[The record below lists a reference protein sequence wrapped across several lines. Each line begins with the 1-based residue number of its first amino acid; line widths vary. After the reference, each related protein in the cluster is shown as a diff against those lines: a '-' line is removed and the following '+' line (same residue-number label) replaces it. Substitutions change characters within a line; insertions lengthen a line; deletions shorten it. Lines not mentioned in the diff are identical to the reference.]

1 MTKTSYTLKDIP
13 NGGFWR
19 QVKILAATKGVTI
32 KQLILSLL
40 EGAITEREKGESDER

>member
-32 KQLILSLL
+32 KQLILDLL
-40 EGAITEREKGESDER
+40 KKEINKK